1 MKKILAI
8 AAVLLFAST
17 GFAQITVSVTEVHST
32 GSSNSTYARDWFEL
46 TNFGAAPVDI
56 TGWTM
61 DDNSASFLTS
71 VPLSGITT
79 INPGQSV
86 AFIETGDLA
95 TNGPIFAAAWFGGDV
110 PASFVVASYNGSG
123 VGLSSAGDQVNIFD
137 AGGTLITT
145 VTFGA
150 ATAGVSFDNAAG
162 LTGSISTL
170 SQVGV
175 NGAFTSFAGSEIG
188 SPGVIAAAVPEP
200 ASLMLI
206 GTAICAFAGRRLLR
220 KKAK

>member
-1 MKKILAI
+1 M
-8 AAVLLFAST
+8 LFAST
-17 GFAQITVSVTEVHST
+17 GFAQITLSVTEVHST

-56 TGWTM
+56 TGWAM
-61 DDNSASFLTS
+61 DDSSASFLTS

-95 TNGPIFAAAWFGGDV
+95 TNGPIFAAAWFGGNV
-110 PASFVVASYNGSG
+110 PPSFVVASYNGSG
-123 VGLSSAGDQVNIFD
+123 VGLSSTGDAVNIYD
-137 AGGTLITT
+137 SVGNLITS
-145 VTFGA
+145 VSFGA
-150 ATAGVSFDNAAG
+150 ATTGISFDNAAG

-175 NGAFTSFAGSEIG
+175 NGAFNSFAGSEVG

-206 GTAICAFAGRRLLR
+206 GTAVVTMAGRYLLRR
-220 KKAK
+220 KKAQ